1 MTQPVQTSSH
11 SRRAIKRT
19 RAETYVLTTLVAF
32 AASVIVTRVYLELTG
47 YPQIGSGNLHI
58 AHVLWGGLA
67 LYIAAFLPLTFLN
80 RAALTWSAVFNGV
93 GIGLFIDEVGKFITR
108 DVDYFY
114 PPAAPI
120 IYAFFLLSVLF
131 YFFVRRPARHDA
143 RAELYRAI
151 EELPPLVDGVL
162 LAQERQEIQERLA
175 YARQSADPRIA
186 ALATQLHDYVQA
198 EQGRL
203 AVGASGVWQTLQRGV
218 VRWGQK
224 LGQTRHRRLI
234 LWLIGLQSFV
244 ALLLL
249 ALLLTMLLAPNLLA
263 QPLGQLMVSNHELRS
278 VADLP
283 WFLVR
288 LGLQLVIGLL
298 ALFSFVLLW
307 RGREETA
314 LKLAI
319 FGLTLSLTTVVLL
332 TFYLNQFA
340 AISTALFQFA
350 LLLFFGAYRQWYLEL
365 SARTDSQRD
374 STKRKS
380 YETKA

>member
-1 MTQPVQTSSH
+1 MPQPVQTSSH
-11 SRRAIKRT
+11 SRRAVKRA
-19 RAETYVLTTLVAF
+19 RAETYVLTTLIAF

-47 YPQIGSGNLHI
+47 YPQLGSGNLHI

-67 LYIAAFLPLTFLN
+67 LYIAAFLPLTLLN
-80 RAALTWSAVFNGV
+80 RAALIWSAVFNGV

-131 YFFVRRPARHDA
+131 YLFIRRPERHDA
-143 RAELYRAI
+143 RAELYRAV
-151 EELPPLVDGVL
+151 EELPALVDGVL
-162 LAQERQEIQERLA
+162 LGAERQEITDRLA
-175 YARQSADPRIA
+175 YAQQSHEPRVA
-186 ALATQLHDYVQA
+186 ALATHLHDYVQA

-203 AVGASGVWQTLQRGV
+203 AVGAPGVWQTLQRKV

-224 LGQTRHRRLI
+224 SGQARHRRLI

-249 ALLLTMLLAPNLLA
+249 ALLLTMLLAPNLMA
-263 QPLGQLMVSNHELRS
+263 QPLGQLMVSSHELRS

-298 ALFSFVLLW
+298 VLFSFVLLW

-332 TFYLNQFA
+332 TFYLNQFG

-350 LLLFFGAYRQWYLEL
+350 LLLFLRAYRQWYLAGP
-365 SARTDSQRD
+365 STTDN
-374 STKRKS
+374 T
-380 YETKA
+380 